1 MRVPIPHSSRF
12 ALGVSISSPHLGPPW
27 AALTVLQLRHSV
39 LQGAELLLDV
49 VLLLAAVSVGGVPLL
64 LQGEDLGQELLLQLL
79 HLAVQRIAGERGGGG
94 R

>member
-1 MRVPIPHSSRF
+1 MPTPCSSRF
-12 ALGVSISSPHLGPPW
+12 ALGFSISPRLLGPPW

-39 LQGAELLLDV
+39 LQGIELLLDV
-49 VLLLAAVSVGGVPLL
+49 MLLLAAVRVGGVPLL

-79 HLAVQRIAGERGGGG
+79 HLAVQRIAGKRWGSG

>member
-1 MRVPIPHSSRF
+1 M
-12 ALGVSISSPHLGPPW
+12 
-27 AALTVLQLRHSV
+27 LQLRHSV

-49 VLLLAAVSVGGVPLL
+49 VLLLAAVGVGGVPLL

-79 HLAVQRIAGERGGGG
+79 HLAVQCIAGERGGGG